1 MNADKNIIHGLTS
14 DHFYKEVK
22 LLLGQTDR
30 EKTVTL
36 ISIDFD
42 NFNYVND
49 IFGYEI
55 GDQTLTRIFRHFDL
69 QLNDSDIFSRIHA
82 DHFLFCI
89 QCDKESEI
97 NDLCRRLTDFS
108 STLFDLLPE
117 HYTLVASGG
126 ILIVKPNNNLPLSAL
141 LDKANYARK
150 QAKGNVNST
159 LHYYDETLE
168 KEVQWQKQITYMMQ
182 AALKNHEFEMYLQP
196 KLLIKTG
203 EVVGAEALVRWNSPT
218 LGLIYPDRFISIMER
233 NGFVRQLDFFM
244 LEEACRF
251 LNASKMNSIAQLP
264 ISVNFSKAHLQTD
277 HLVDKIYQ
285 TVDRMGIPA
294 KLIEIEFTESLFS
307 SNIKKLIEIVK
318 DLKRRGFHVSM
329 DDFGSAY
336 SSLNYLKD
344 LPIDIVKIDKG
355 FLDSA
360 ANTEKGKVIITK
372 VVEMIKSLH
381 MLSVMEGIESSD
393 QLEFLQD
400 LSCDLGQG
408 YYFAKPMPSND
419 FITYLQKG
427 LLHFDKIDE
436 TTK

>member
-1 MNADKNIIHGLTS
+1 MNANKEIIHGLTS
-14 DHFYKEVK
+14 DQFYKNVK
-22 LLLGQTDR
+22 LLLRQL
-30 EKTVTL
+30 KAKKVITL
-36 ISIDFD
+36 ISMDFD

-55 GDQTLTRIFRHFDL
+55 GDQTLTHILHHFDS
-69 QLNDSDIFSRIHA
+69 QLNENDIFSRIHA

-89 QCDKESEI
+89 QTNETADITE
-97 NDLCRRLTDFS
+97 LCTRLTDFS
-108 STLFDLLPE
+108 AALVDILPE

-126 ILIVKPNNNLPLSAL
+126 ILRVNPNNELPLSAL

-150 QAKGNVNST
+150 QAKGNMST
-159 LHYYDETLE
+159 TLYYYDKTLE
-168 KEVQWQKQITYMMQ
+168 TEVQWQKQITYMMQ
-182 AALKNHEFEMYLQP
+182 SALKNHEFEMYLQP

-244 LEEACRF
+244 LKEACRF
-251 LNASKMNSIAQLP
+251 LKASEENGITQLP
-264 ISVNFSKAHLQTD
+264 ISVNFSKAHLQTE
-277 HLVDKIYQ
+277 HLVENIYQ
-285 TVDRMGIPA
+285 IVHQLGITPG
-294 KLIEIEFTESLFS
+294 LIEIEFTESLFS
-307 SNIKKLIEIVK
+307 SNLNKLIEIVK
-318 DLKRRGFHVSM
+318 GLKSLGFHVSM

-393 QLEFLQD
+393 QLEFLKN

-408 YYFAKPMPSND
+408 YYFAKPMPSFE
-419 FITYLQKG
+419 FINYLQQG
-427 LLHFDKIDE
+427 LFQYDKE
-436 TTK
+436 SA